1 MCGVMRYLIIIV
13 GAVLVNNFVL
23 NRFLGCCPFLGVSK
37 KTETALGMSGAV
49 VFVMTVASAVTWCL
63 DHWLLDPLGLGYIHT
78 LAFILVI
85 ASLVQFIDIAMKRF
99 VPPLHAALGIFLP
112 LITTNCAVL
121 GVAEMNATNNLS
133 FFGSVFYS
141 FAAAIGFGLALVIFS
156 GIREKLAHANPPRC
170 FRGVALAL
178 VTAGLLALAF
188 MGFSGLV
195 KEDEA
200 LADFKIA
207 QAPAE
212 TAAETAK

>member
-1 MCGVMRYLIIIV
+1 MRYIVVII

-63 DHWLLDPLGLGYIHT
+63 DHWLLAPLGLGYIHT

-99 VPPLHAALGIFLP
+99 APPLHAALGIFLP

-121 GVAEMNATNNLS
+121 GVAEMNAANNLS